1 MFENRYPLFET
12 GRLLKID
19 MLNELRDYPRT
30 FIDIMFKEYCDGIIS
45 GCSIDV
51 VDDFL
56 IIRKGIIKYDEVI
69 YILKE
74 DTKIKYECNNKLTI
88 LKLRF
93 MEQVIDKDF
102 IENCTE
108 FYLDD
113 ELQLKENEM
122 ELCRFQLRE
131 GAHLRINYTGFEDLS
146 TEYDTV
152 NLINSSYATKN
163 EVSLSPAILRMFGK
177 ELIKCNINEAWDITF
192 ATMCIQNK
200 DAIEKDII
208 ISYLSYKLNIQEK
221 DYSNEELYL
230 YLLEVLKKQREDS
243 GISNNHKRGRF
254 KKILID

>member
-1 MFENRYPLFET
+1 MFKNRYPLFES

-19 MLNELRDYPRT
+19 MLNELRDYPRI
-30 FIDIMFKEYCDGIIS
+30 FINIMFKEYCDGIIS
-45 GCSIDV
+45 GCSLDV

-56 IIRKGIIKYDEVI
+56 IIRKGIIKYSEVI
-69 YILKE
+69 YILKK
-74 DTKIKYECNNKLTI
+74 DTKIKYQCNNKLTI

-108 FYLDD
+108 IYLDD
-113 ELQLKENEM
+113 ELELKGNEM

-131 GAHLRINYTGFEDLS
+131 GAHLRVNYIGFEDLS

-152 NLINSSYATKN
+152 NLINSHHATKN
-163 EVSLSPAILRMFGK
+163 EVGLSPIILSMFGK

-208 ISYLSYKLNIQEK
+208 ISYLLYKLNIQEK

-243 GISNNHKRGRF
+243 GTSNNKRGRF

>member
-1 MFENRYPLFET
+1 MFENRYPLFES

-30 FIDIMFKEYCDGIIS
+30 FIDIMLKEYCDGIIS

-56 IIRKGIIKYDEVI
+56 MIRKGIIKYDEVI

-88 LKLRF
+88 LKVRF
-93 MEQVIDKDF
+93 LKQVIEKDC

-108 FYLDD
+108 IYLDD
-113 ELQLKENEM
+113 EHELKEDEM

-152 NLINSSYATKN
+152 NLINVPHATK
-163 EVSLSPAILRMFGK
+163 SIKGLSPIILSMFGK

-208 ISYLSYKLNIQEK
+208 ISYLSYKLNIKEK

-243 GISNNHKRGRF
+243 GTSNNHKRGRY

>member
-1 MFENRYPLFET
+1 MFENRYPLFES

-19 MLNELRDYPRT
+19 MLNELRDYPRI
-30 FIDIMFKEYCDGIIS
+30 FIDIMLKEYCDGIIS

-51 VDDFL
+51 ENDFL
-56 IIRKGIIKYDEVI
+56 IVKKGIIKYNEVI

-74 DTKIKYECNNKLTI
+74 DTKIKYECNNKFTI
-88 LKLRF
+88 VKVKFLR
-93 MEQVIDKDF
+93 EAIDKDF
-102 IENCTE
+102 IKNCTE

-113 ELQLKENEM
+113 ELELNENEM

-152 NLINSSYATKN
+152 NIINTPYSTK
-163 EVSLSPAILRMFGK
+163 STIGLSPIILKMFGR

-243 GISNNHKRGRF
+243 GTNNNHKRGRF

>member
-1 MFENRYPLFET
+1 MFENRYPLFES

-19 MLNELRDYPRT
+19 MLNELRDYPRI
-30 FIDIMFKEYCDGIIS
+30 FIDIMLKEYCDGIVF

-51 VDDFL
+51 LDDFL
-56 IIRKGIIKYDEVI
+56 LIGKGIIKHDGII

-74 DTKIKYECNNKLTI
+74 DTKIKYACNNKLTVVKVKF
-88 LKLRF
+88 LPE
-93 MEQVIDKDF
+93 MVEKDF

-108 FYLDD
+108 IHLDD
-113 ELQLKENEM
+113 EAKLNENEM

-152 NLINSSYATKN
+152 NIINVPYSTKRTTG
-163 EVSLSPAILRMFGK
+163 LSPIILDMFGR

-200 DAIEKDII
+200 DSIEKDII
-208 ISYLSYKLNIQEK
+208 INYLLYKLNIQERN
-221 DYSNEELYL
+221 YSNEELYL
-230 YLLEVLKKQREDS
+230 YLLEILKKQTEDL
-243 GISNNHKRGRF
+243 GMNNNHKRGRF

>member
-1 MFENRYPLFET
+1 MFENRYPLFES

-19 MLNELRDYPRT
+19 MLNELRDYPRI

-45 GCSIDV
+45 GCLIDV

-56 IIRKGIIKYDEVI
+56 IIKKGIIKYNGII

-88 LKLRF
+88 LKVRF
-93 MEQVIDKDF
+93 LEQVIDKDF
-102 IENCTE
+102 IENCSE
-108 FYLDD
+108 IYLDD

-146 TEYDTV
+146 TQYDTV
-152 NLINSSYATKN
+152 NIINAPYATKR
-163 EVSLSPAILRMFGK
+163 EACLSPIILNMFGK

-192 ATMCIQNK
+192 STMCIQNK

-208 ISYLSYKLNIQEK
+208 KNYIAYKLNIKEK

-230 YLLEVLKKQREDS
+230 YLLEILKKQSEDLKT
-243 GISNNHKRGRF
+243 SNNKRGRF